1 MICIRLNFR
10 EKMLYRVALYRI
22 CHQLLEMPKEALDNL
37 GLTQWRHDAAR
48 VVTGEDRRKGGFSEV
63 P

>member
-1 MICIRLNFR
+1 MVTAKSNLTAAKIYQVVR
-10 EKMLYRVALYRI
+10 
-22 CHQLLEMPKEALDNL
+22 EALDNL
-37 GLTQWRHDAAR
+37 GHAQWRHDAAR

>member
-1 MICIRLNFR
+1 MDHQKTRRTVNEWQRLFR
-10 EKMLYRVALYRI
+10 
-22 CHQLLEMPKEALDNL
+22 EALDNL
-37 GLTQWRHDAAR
+37 GHAQWRHDAAR